1 MALTKEG
8 IIKHVEKYGT
18 DYVQIDWPDLLNL
31 KVHGVH
37 RSRYIAS
44 WTNAGG
50 KIDEHFYE
58 WLLTIEFDDGT
69 MSEEEADEIWDVA
82 NGGKM
87 EFEISAKEYMKLHN
101 IT

>member
-18 DYVQIDWPDLLNL
+18 DYVQIDWPNLLNL

-44 WTNAGG
+44 
-50 KIDEHFYE
+50 
-58 WLLTIEFDDGT
+58 
-69 MSEEEADEIWDVA
+69 
-82 NGGKM
+82 
-87 EFEISAKEYMKLHN
+87 
-101 IT
+101 